1 MFNSSHTGQ
10 AAAGARARE
19 SPEKPVFCSSCGSTL
34 SSGMKFCG
42 ACGARVEA
50 QGAAPAALAVGTPVA
65 SFTPGG
71 VVSYGVDP
79 RSGLA
84 YSSRSKVVAGLLQLL
99 IGGLGIG
106 RFYMGHSGLGVA
118 QILVTVFTCGF
129 GALWGLVD
137 GILILAGEPRDADG
151 LPLRP

>member
-1 MFNSSHTGQ
+1 M
-10 AAAGARARE
+10 GAQARE
-19 SPEKPVFCSSCGSTL
+19 VPEKRVYCSSCGSIL
-34 SSGMKFCG
+34 SSGVNFCG
-42 ACGARVEA
+42 ACGARA
-50 QGAAPAALAVGTPVA
+50 AAPAPTATALSLGTPA
-65 SFTPGG
+65 AAFTTGG
-71 VVSYGVDP
+71 AVSYGVDP

-118 QILVTVFTCGF
+118 QILMTVFTCGF
-129 GALWGLVD
+129 GAIWGLVD
-137 GILILAGEPRDADG
+137 GIVILAGEPRDADG

>member
-1 MFNSSHTGQ
+1 
-10 AAAGARARE
+10 
-19 SPEKPVFCSSCGSTL
+19 
-34 SSGMKFCG
+34 MKFCG

-50 QGAAPAALAVGTPVA
+50 QGAGGPAALAVGTPVA
-65 SFTPGG
+65 AFSPGG

-79 RSGLA
+79 KSGLA
-84 YSSRSKVVAGLLQLL
+84 YSHRSQVVAGLLQLL

-106 RFYMGHSGLGVA
+106 RFYMGHAGLGVA

-129 GALWGLVD
+129 GAIWGLVD
-137 GILILAGEPRDADG
+137 GIVILAGEPRDAEG

>member
-1 MFNSSHTGQ
+1 
-10 AAAGARARE
+10 
-19 SPEKPVFCSSCGSTL
+19 
-34 SSGMKFCG
+34 MKFCG
-42 ACGARVEA
+42 ACGVRVEA
-50 QGAAPAALAVGTPVA
+50 PYAAPAALAVGTPVA

-84 YSSRSKVVAGLLQLL
+84 YSHRSKVVAGLLQLL

-137 GILILAGEPRDADG
+137 GIVILAGEPRDAEG

>member
-1 MFNSSHTGQ
+1 V
-10 AAAGARARE
+10 GAQARE
-19 SPEKPVFCSSCGSTL
+19 VPEKRVFCSSCGSSL
-34 SSGMKFCG
+34 SSGMNFCG

-50 QGAAPAALAVGTPVA
+50 AAPTATALSLGTPA
-65 SFTPGG
+65 AAFTTGG
-71 VVSYGVDP
+71 GVSYGVDP
-79 RSGLA
+79 RTGLA

-129 GALWGLVD
+129 GAIWGLVD
-137 GILILAGEPRDADG
+137 GIVILAGEPRDVDG

>member
-1 MFNSSHTGQ
+1 M
-10 AAAGARARE
+10 
-19 SPEKPVFCSSCGSTL
+19 FCSRCGASLSTDVN
-34 SSGMKFCG
+34 FCG
-42 ACGARVEA
+42 ACGARVAGSEA
-50 QGAAPAALAVGTPVA
+50 TAVPASSALAVGAPVPG
-65 SFTPGG
+65 FTPGG

-79 RSGLA
+79 RTGLA
-84 YSSRSKVVAGLLQLL
+84 YSHRSKVVAGLLQLA

-137 GILILAGEPRDADG
+137 GIVILAGEPRDAEG

>member
-1 MFNSSHTGQ
+1 
-10 AAAGARARE
+10 
-19 SPEKPVFCSSCGSTL
+19 
-34 SSGMKFCG
+34 MKFCG
-42 ACGARVEA
+42 ACGVRVEA
-50 QGAAPAALAVGTPVA
+50 ASAALALGTPVA

-106 RFYMGHSGLGVA
+106 RFCMGHSGLGVA

-129 GALWGLVD
+129 GAIWGLVD
-137 GILILAGEPRDADG
+137 GIVILAGEPRDVDG